1 MEEMCKRFLIVSVRV
16 LNNLEDKD
24 KSLPNIRVVSREI
37 SYILNKDRFF
47 CTRIIGKYYNNIQEC
62 RESWL
67 GMKIGKTPVDIVNQL
82 QYDVD
87 RFFELF
93 DYDGDLK
100 PRHIAAEQSHLD
112 LCEYIIEKTKDQN
125 PRRYIAIYLNF
136 LDKNPMKIN
145 GDQQKPQN
153 VEAGTPEQ
161 ARPGTP
167 QQARP
172 GPDHDLPKPLS
183 TGYLSTLVKGL
194 IITKGLAWKK
204 SMMKND
210 TKIIQLLE
218 SKSVATFGEGL
229 NFAMNKKRKKFQG
242 TNE

>member
-1 MEEMCKRFLIVSVRV
+1 MEEMCKRFLIVCVRV

-47 CTRIIGKYYNNIQEC
+47 CTRIIGKYFNNIQEC

-67 GMKIGKTPVDIVNQL
+67 GMIGKTAVDIVNQL

-100 PRHIAAEQSHLD
+100 PWHILAELSHLK
-112 LCEYIIEKTKDQN
+112 LCEYIIEKTKNQN
-125 PRRYIAIYLNF
+125 PRRYIPIYLNF

-145 GDQQKPQN
+145 EDQQTTKNLDP
-153 VEAGTPEQ
+153 GTPEQ
-161 ARPGTP
+161 ARPGMEEET
-167 QQARP
+167 RP
-172 GPDHDLPKPLS
+172 GPDHDIPQRLS
-183 TGYLSTLVKGL
+183 TGYLSTIVKSL

-204 SMMKND
+204 SMKKNH

-229 NFAMNKKRKKFQG
+229 NFARNKKRKNFQG